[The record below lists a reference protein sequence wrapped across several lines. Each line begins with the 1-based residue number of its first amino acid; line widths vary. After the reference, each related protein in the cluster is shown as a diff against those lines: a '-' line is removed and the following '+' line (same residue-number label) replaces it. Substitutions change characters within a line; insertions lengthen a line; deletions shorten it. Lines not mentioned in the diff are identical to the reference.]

1 MIEFL
6 ENKDIKEETNAVF
19 QANGMSRRI
28 GYQILQSSN
37 MLVLKN
43 DPTGKKWCG
52 WKQIIIITYIQK
64 MVKIFENKGRKDP
77 GLIWS

>member
-43 DPTGKKWCG
+43 DPTGKK
-52 WKQIIIITYIQK
+52 
-64 MVKIFENKGRKDP
+64 
-77 GLIWS
+77 